1 MPASTTS
8 NVALAVLGNLTLA
21 LALAAVVPLSLQN
34 ELAPIQIVAPPP
46 VSDEIRVYVSG
57 AVANSGAYS
66 LDPDDRISD
75 AIVAA

>member
-46 VSDEIRVYVSG
+46 VSDVIRVYVSG
-57 AVANSGAYS
+57 AVTNSGAYS

-75 AIVAA
+75 ANVAA